1 MIQSQVVNNGSGN
14 GFYST
19 GRSSNVGGNFNN
31 FGDRFGVSVVSGGS
45 GVTGSRVGIDPMK
58 ESTINYMKSIYR
70 GIPSLSEDR
79 LRNISQNFMR
89 LYGTDREIT

>member
-1 MIQSQVVNNGSGN
+1 MIQSQIGSSTN
-14 GFYST
+14 AFYSNAKGST
-19 GRSSNVGGNFNN
+19 VT
-31 FGDRFGVSVVSGGS
+31 DRFAGS
-45 GVTGSRVGIDPMK
+45 ASRVNVDPMK

-89 LYGTDREIT
+89 LYGTDREITENGLKNIQR